1 MIPTLSGCKRLFIIC
16 HGLALLTFVYS
27 CKKQTSDGSNQN
39 PANQSPLSLTAKATR
54 LSAHCNGFYEYL
66 PEGYITSS
74 SGSKYPLLIFFHG
87 AGEIGSDSTELI
99 KVLKNGPLKHA
110 SNGTLPPSFTVNNT
124 TYRFIIIA
132 PQLTSSDNSFPGEV
146 DDIIEFAKRSYK
158 VDPSRIYLTGLSFG
172 AGVCWNYV
180 AANANYAHK
189 IAAVVATASYINE
202 ARNEFK
208 IDNGKAHVIAA
219 SNLPIWATHNERDN
233 VCPVSWVINADSLVK
248 KSNPSG
254 KHLPK
259 LTLFNEYGHEGWTQ
273 TYDPNFRENNLNIY
287 QWMLQYH
294 R

>member
-1 MIPTLSGCKRLFIIC
+1 MKPTLSNCIRLFVIC
-16 HGLALLTFVYS
+16 QLLAFLTSIYG
-27 CKKQTSDGSNQN
+27 CKKQSSDLSQN
-39 PANQSPLSLTAKATR
+39 PADLSPSTLTARATQ

-66 PEGYITSS
+66 PEGYLTSS
-74 SGSKYPLLIFFHG
+74 SSSKYPLLIFFHG
-87 AGEIGSDSTELI
+87 AGEIGSDSTQLS
-99 KVLKNGPLKHA
+99 KVLKNGPLKHV
-110 SNGTLPPSFTVNNT
+110 SNGTLPASFTVNNT

-132 PQLTSSDNSFPGEV
+132 PQLTSSDNSFPDEL
-146 DDIIEFAKRSYK
+146 DKIIEWAKRTYK
-158 VDPSRIYLTGLSFG
+158 VDQSRIYLTGLSFG

-180 AANANYAHK
+180 GANANYAHK

-202 ARNEFK
+202 ARTDFK

-219 SNLPIWATHNERDN
+219 SNLPIWATHNDRDN
-233 VCPVSWVINADSLVK
+233 VCPLAWVINADSLVK

-259 LTLFNEYGHEGWTQ
+259 LTVFNAYGHEGWTQ
-273 TYDPNFRENNLNIY
+273 TYDPNFQENNLNIY